1 MTPVS
6 MCNWLGVVLFTEIR
20 GSKAEDGVES
30 DAFNHGGLSLS
41 FEYSDSFEMKKL
53 AWEREES
60 N

>member
-30 DAFNHGGLSLS
+30 DAFNHEGLSLS
-41 FEYSDSFEMKKL
+41 LDYSDSFEMKKL
-53 AWEREES
+53 A
-60 N
+60 